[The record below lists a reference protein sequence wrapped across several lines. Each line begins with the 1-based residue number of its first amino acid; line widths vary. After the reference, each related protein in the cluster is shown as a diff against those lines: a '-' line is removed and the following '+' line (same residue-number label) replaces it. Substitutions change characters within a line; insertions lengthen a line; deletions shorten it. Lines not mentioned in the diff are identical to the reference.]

1 MLLSSVL
8 ELTPFP
14 DSQKVCARADALRN
28 LGATRRSLQDAIFS
42 RACLFCAFIPGCN
55 STLFR
60 RQGNNIDNT
69 NAGSSIVCERRYA
82 LVGCA
87 D

>member
-1 MLLSSVL
+1 MFALSRVG
-8 ELTPFP
+8 

-28 LGATRRSLQDAIFS
+28 LVQVGDPCKTPDAIFS
-42 RACLFCAFIPGCN
+42 CAGACACAFIPGRN

-60 RQGNNIDNT
+60 QQGNNIDNT
-69 NAGSSIVCERRYA
+69 NAGWSIVCEPRYH
-82 LVGCA
+82 LVRCA

>member
-28 LGATRRSLQDAIFS
+28 FGATRRSLQDAIFS
-42 RACLFCAFIPGCN
+42 CARACAFIPGRH

-69 NAGSSIVCERRYA
+69 NAGCSIVCEPRYDP
-82 LVGCA
+82 VRCA